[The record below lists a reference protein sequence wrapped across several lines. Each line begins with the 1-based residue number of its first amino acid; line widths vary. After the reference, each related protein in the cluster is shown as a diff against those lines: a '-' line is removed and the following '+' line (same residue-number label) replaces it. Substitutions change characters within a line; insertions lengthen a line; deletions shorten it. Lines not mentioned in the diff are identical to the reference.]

1 MHEKTYSFETEIFL
15 FAFSTHMQA
24 IMSFYDN
31 LILRHVL
38 PEYDKELWDK
48 IKSDCLNNKIIN
60 KALLIG
66 APNAEPLES
75 LSFITNAFYLNEK
88 QKSMIQASNLN
99 VQIENQLGCSTK
111 YPEQYF
117 DAIVITDVY
126 RLLTDTYLIPFI
138 KEVSRI
144 GKMVYFIYNKSYVP
158 YGVNMYGLVWR
169 DLQNIIDVLPN
180 NLKLIKTQEVSD
192 NSIYTLDTEINL
204 E

>member
-75 LSFITNAFYLNEK
+75 LGFITNAFYLNEK
-88 QKSMIQASNLN
+88 QKIYDSSFKLKC
-99 VQIENQLGCSTK
+99 EN
-111 YPEQYF
+111 
-117 DAIVITDVY
+117 
-126 RLLTDTYLIPFI
+126 
-138 KEVSRI
+138 
-144 GKMVYFIYNKSYVP
+144 
-158 YGVNMYGLVWR
+158 
-169 DLQNIIDVLPN
+169 
-180 NLKLIKTQEVSD
+180 
-192 NSIYTLDTEINL
+192 
-204 E
+204 